1 MKATTKKRTSPGL
14 AHNLAVA
21 GLAVGGIGA
30 ASVSHAALVTG
41 EDPAGYRTGYFDLQ
55 MGAGD
60 LAFNGTRYDAYP
72 AFNYQT
78 VLSTGAGTELIFGPA
93 LAAGTVIDAHDSFA
107 GGSELLYSRWQNG
120 YMQYVPGGGG
130 CDRYGCWSYPGN
142 TYPVVTGGGTS
153 GAWAGSQSGFLGFR
167 FLDNGWHYG
176 WAELTVSD
184 SNFDILRW
192 AYEDQ
197 IDIGIAAGSTTSLAP
212 ALLSSTQNVPE
223 PGSLALLALG
233 VAGLGAFRKRQH

>member
-1 MKATTKKRTSPGL
+1 MPGL
-14 AHNLAVA
+14 AHKLTVA

-41 EDPAGYRTGYFDLQ
+41 EDPAGTRTGYFDLQ

-60 LAFNGTRYDAYP
+60 LAFNGTRYNSYP

-78 VLSTGAGTELIFGPA
+78 TLSTGANTELIFGPA
-93 LAAGTVIDAHDSFA
+93 LAAGTVIDEHDSFA
-107 GGSELLYSRWQNG
+107 GGSETLYRRWQNG
-120 YMQYVPGGGG
+120 YMQYVPGRSG
-130 CDRYGCWSYPGN
+130 CDRYGCWSYPGYS
-142 TYPVVTGGGTS
+142 YPLITGSGTS
-153 GAWAGSQSGFLGFR
+153 GAWADNQIGYLGFR

-176 WAELTVSD
+176 WAELAVSD
-184 SNFDILRW
+184 NYFDILRW

-197 IDIGIAAGSTTSLAP
+197 ADIGITTGSTTSLAP
-212 ALLSSTQNVPE
+212 TLLSSTQNVPE

-233 VAGLGAFRKRQH
+233 VAGLASFRGRRR